1 MKIKI
6 FYNVI
11 MSSKYIKKLEFNQYQ
26 KSVKTPFIYYADL
39 ECITEKI
46 NGCKSNPESLSIT
59 KESKHILSGFSM
71 PTLSS
76 LTSMD
81 CMKKFCEFLR
91 ENPMKIINF
100 KIKK

>member
-6 FYNVI
+6 FYNLI

-46 NGCKSNPESLSIT
+46 NGCKSNPES
-59 KESKHILSGFSM
+59 
-71 PTLSS
+71 
-76 LTSMD
+76 
-81 CMKKFCEFLR
+81 
-91 ENPMKIINF
+91 
-100 KIKK
+100 